1 MNFKII
7 NFDKT
12 ERNLK
17 NERIGELL
25 TISDYFQWY
34 LSGIEDI
41 INDNPNSF
49 VMTDRYDNERTENIS
64 YNFYENENV
73 SDVLVLLNNDN
84 YLFDAPADWDLLQDI
99 TDNKLN
105 YYKKQNKVH
114 LTPEEEKYWRN
125 KLEEQSVNAHEAQ
138 KRLIIPIRSELQRTI
153 RLMNEYIESRE
164 VK

>member
-1 MNFKII
+1 MNFKIL

-12 ERNLK
+12 EKNLM
-17 NERIGELL
+17 NERTGELL
-25 TISDYFQWY
+25 TVTDYFQWY
-34 LSGIEDI
+34 MTGVESI
-41 INDNPNSF
+41 INNTDF

-105 YYKKQNKVH
+105 YYKKQNKVQ

-125 KLEEQSVNAHEAQ
+125 KLEEQSINAHEAQ
-138 KRLIIPIRSELQRTI
+138 KSIIIPLKSELQKTI
-153 RLMNEYIESRE
+153 RHINEYFEQRE